1 MQSLDLNL
9 ASRPFRNNTLL
20 WAGYGL
26 AVVLLLAFS
35 VWNYRTYSTA
45 STNYDDL
52 KASVANVEQRMKLLE
67 DRDRKAQQDIRSFN
81 LRTLKTQTDKANDV
95 ISWRAFSWTRLFN
108 ILEWVQPYDVRM
120 TSVRPVFLASERTR
134 ATRRD
139 ESPIPEGA
147 VPVRVRGIAKDREAF
162 LEFQRELLVDPRFDK
177 VEPQRVNTDPATEE
191 LTFELAFLY
200 FPAGYGTCDDRNVKA
215 VQSRGTPQEIYC
227 TEGLGEPPLDPVDP
241 EAEAAAEAA
250 AAEAGDEV
258 AAEGDG
264 DGEKPAEADDASSAS
279 AKAEGNEGS
288 A

>member
-20 WAGYGL
+20 WACYGL
-26 AVVLLLAFS
+26 AVVLLVAFS
-35 VWNYRTYSTA
+35 VWNYQTYSTA
-45 STNYDDL
+45 STDYDNL

-81 LRTLKTQTDKANDV
+81 LRTLQTQTDKANDV

-139 ESPIPEGA
+139 ESPIPDGA

-162 LEFQRELLVDPRFDK
+162 LELQRELLVDPRFDK
-177 VEPQRVNTDPATEE
+177 VEPERVNTDPATNE
-191 LTFELAFLY
+191 LTFELGFLY
-200 FPAGYGTCDDRNVKA
+200 FPSGYGTCEDRASVEA
-215 VQSRGTPQEIYC
+215 VQARGTPQEIYC

-241 EAEAAAEAA
+241 EAEAE
-250 AAEAGDEV
+250 AEAGDAV
-258 AAEGDG
+258 ASEGEGGG
-264 DGEKPAEADDASSAS
+264 DEPAEADDASSAS
-279 AKAEGNEGS
+279 AKADDNEGS